1 MRLDC
6 LAGTSWEVLSDYPS
20 EPSFEKRVCCG
31 AVQMNADT
39 IAIFGGF
46 GKSAAQKDFWEFS
59 MSTDPAKP
67 RALVARKQEKH
78 ISELGVELYYRNAV
92 MSYDQGLVC
101 SFDGST
107 EVFRLRPHTDNNVEP
122 SFVSIANFEN
132 LETVEDDPQR

>member
-1 MRLDC
+1 MTDQP
-6 LAGTSWEVLSDYPS
+6 T

-31 AVQMNADT
+31 AVQTDAET

-46 GKSAAQKDFWEFS
+46 GKSTAQKDFWEFK
-59 MSTDPAKP
+59 MNPNKA

-92 MSYDQGLVC
+92 MSYDHGLVC

-107 EVFRLRPHTDNNVEP
+107 EVFKLRPHTDNNVEP

>member
-1 MRLDC
+1 
-6 LAGTSWEVLSDYPS
+6 
-20 EPSFEKRVCCG
+20 
-31 AVQMNADT
+31 
-39 IAIFGGF
+39 
-46 GKSAAQKDFWEFS
+46 

-67 RALVARKQEKH
+67 RAVVARKQEKH

-107 EVFRLRPHTDNNVEP
+107 EVFRLRPHTDNNVEQ